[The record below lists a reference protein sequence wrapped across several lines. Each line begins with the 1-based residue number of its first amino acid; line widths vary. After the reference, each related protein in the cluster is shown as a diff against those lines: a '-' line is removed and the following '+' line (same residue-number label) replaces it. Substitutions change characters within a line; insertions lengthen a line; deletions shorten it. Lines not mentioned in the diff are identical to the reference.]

1 LFLLFLVSNVYGY
14 ANTNWES
21 FVEAYRHYD
30 GSSSEHII
38 IREVRLPRAI
48 TAALV
53 GSALGL
59 AGAIMQALTRNPM
72 ASPGVLGVNS
82 GAGLFVVAVASWMP
96 AASSFMLGWFA
107 LLGAAAAAVAV
118 YAIGSAGLEG
128 LTPLKLTLAGAT
140 IAALCGSFTASLL
153 IADEKTL
160 ESLLFWL
167 AGSVE
172 GRRLEHIGPIVPFL
186 IAGFALSSGLGRSLN
201 VIAVGEDAAQG
212 LGQNTLRV
220 KLIALAAV
228 VLMAGGSVAMAGP
241 IGFVGLVVPHVA
253 RRLVGVDYRFVL
265 PCCAV
270 LGAILLTGADIAARF
285 IAFPKDLPV
294 GVMTAMIGAPFF
306 IWLARKEWGRS

>member
-1 LFLLFLVSNVYGY
+1 
-14 ANTNWES
+14 
-21 FVEAYRHYD
+21 
-30 GSSSEHII
+30 
-38 IREVRLPRAI
+38 
-48 TAALV
+48 
-53 GSALGL
+53 
-59 AGAIMQALTRNPM
+59 
-72 ASPGVLGVNS
+72 
-82 GAGLFVVAVASWMP
+82 
-96 AASSFMLGWFA
+96 
-107 LLGAAAAAVAV
+107 
-118 YAIGSAGLEG
+118 
-128 LTPLKLTLAGAT
+128 
-140 IAALCGSFTASLL
+140 
-153 IADEKTL
+153 
-160 ESLLFWL
+160 
-167 AGSVE
+167 
-172 GRRLEHIGPIVPFL
+172 
-186 IAGFALSSGLGRSLN
+186 
-201 VIAVGEDAAQG
+201 